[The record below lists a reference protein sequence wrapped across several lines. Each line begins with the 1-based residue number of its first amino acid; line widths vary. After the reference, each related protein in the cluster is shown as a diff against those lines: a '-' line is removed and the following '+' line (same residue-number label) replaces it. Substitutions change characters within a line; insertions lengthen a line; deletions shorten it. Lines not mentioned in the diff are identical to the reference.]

1 MKNTLAKILNY
12 APVVGIVLFIGLC
25 VFIFSGRAD
34 AKYKPSS
41 ATLEM
46 SKDIKA
52 AQEFVREY
60 EIKILEAKN
69 KATVYRETICR
80 TEKEACT
87 KDYLD
92 PLGSGVDLSV
102 FIIPSPK
109 S

>member
-1 MKNTLAKILNY
+1 MRNFASKVLNVAPILGVLLA
-12 APVVGIVLFIGLC
+12 IGLA

-41 ATLEM
+41 ATIQM

-52 AQEFVREY
+52 AQEFVKEY

-87 KDYLD
+87 KEYLD
-92 PLGSGVDLSV
+92 PLNSGTDLSV
-102 FIIPSPK
+102 FIIPSPE